1 MRIHIDKTVAT
12 PSAVFRQGERCTV
25 SDKTGRELIDGG
37 AATHISIWL
46 RNLAAEEG
54 YDIVKAKKP
63 NKSKLAKLM
72 DF

>member
-1 MRIHIDKTVAT
+1 MRIHIDKEVAT
-12 PSAVFRQGERCTV
+12 PSCVYRKGERCTV

-37 AATHISIWL
+37 CATHISIWL
-46 RNLAAEEG
+46 AALAAEEG
-54 YDIVKAKKP
+54 YEIVKAKKP

>member
-1 MRIHIDKTVAT
+1 MRIHIDKEVAT
-12 PSAVFRQGERCTV
+12 PRGVFRPGERCDV
-25 SDKTGRELIDGG
+25 SEETGLKLIRGKC
-37 AATHISIWL
+37 ATHISIWL